1 MIMKTRLF
9 TYLSLVLALMALNA
23 CASMQAANNQA
34 PAPSENYTPPAAG
47 MPEEVASLQSIYSLQ
62 ATFDQMGREVY
73 KITVPAYQ
81 MQLVFTL
88 SGELLELNILDRGQA
103 VLRVKENDSQ
113 LVNLPAANK

>member
-1 MIMKTRLF
+1 MKNRIF
-9 TYLSLVLALMALNA
+9 TYVILGLALLGLNG
-23 CASMQAANNQA
+23 CASMQAANNPAA
-34 PAPSENYTPPAAG
+34 PAAETYVPPVQEL
-47 MPEEVASLQSIYSLQ
+47 PEEVARLQSIYSLQ

-73 KITVPAYQ
+73 KLTVPAYQ